1 MVFLFPL
8 NSLKVGSDL
17 RALALCCVP
26 TVLRPGE
33 RRAEPDGTLSS
44 RLHIPPAM
52 STPSPRS
59 SQPACFPL
67 QCSPR
72 ESPSRRGLGHSPG
85 SLYGPEARESRG
97 GPGPGCRLLTAQGM
111 ASPCLRRW
119 LCSTRLL
126 RAGRPPG
133 LRLSGPPGAP
143 PAGVSPLRGRRARD
157 RRVLLPEQTVHLG
170 CGPCR
175 VAAPR
180 APQPIRVPA
189 SRLVS
194 SHRVSLSM
202 THAHEEKQGERQKAP
217 PGGTQGVPGAG
228 GGGRRPHGAGGRSR
242 AVRAGDGPGKGSL
255 CGRPPAGCARA
266 PFWRPASPRLGDPES
281 DCRPGSPRSEDRAA
295 GETGDCAPC
304 AWSRAGSPAARAP
317 LPHLRAFSASL

>member
-17 RALALCCVP
+17 RAPALYCVP

-44 RLHIPPAM
+44 RLHILPVM

-59 SQPACFPL
+59 SQRPCFPL

-72 ESPSRRGLGHSPG
+72 ESPSRRGLGRSPG
-85 SLYGPEARESRG
+85 SLQGPEALESRG
-97 GPGPGCRLLTAQGM
+97 GPGPGCRLLMAQRM

-119 LCSTRLL
+119 LYSTRLL

-133 LRLSGPPGAP
+133 AP
-143 PAGVSPLRGRRARD
+143 PAGLSPLRGRRARD

-170 CGPCR
+170 CGSCR
-175 VAAPR
+175 VAAPG

-194 SHRVSLSM
+194 SHRVPLSM
-202 THAHEEKQGERQKAP
+202 THAHEESQGERQKAP
-217 PGGTQGVPGAG
+217 PGDTQGVPRAG
-228 GGGRRPHGAGGRSR
+228 GSGRRPHGAGGRLR
-242 AVRAGDGPGKGSL
+242 AVRAGDGRGKGSL
-255 CGRPPAGCARA
+255 CGGPPAGCARA
-266 PFWRPASPRLGDPES
+266 PFWRPASPRLGDPE
-281 DCRPGSPRSEDRAA
+281 
-295 GETGDCAPC
+295 
-304 AWSRAGSPAARAP
+304 
-317 LPHLRAFSASL
+317 